1 MSDLAV
7 QTRKALNVID
17 QNWNDEIRLLK
28 DLVEVPSTLGNE
40 EAAQRLV
47 SDQIRL
53 MGLRRDIWEP
63 QVDKIRKR
71 FPHFSPYSTS
81 DNKSPYAHRPNVVG
95 ILKSRKGGRSLILNG
110 HIDVVDSGSRQN
122 WKTDPWRA
130 IRKDNV
136 IYGRGT
142 SDMKSGLVAAVYA
155 LKGVIES
162 DTRLDGDV
170 IVQSV
175 IDEEGGSAGTFACI
189 AKGYRADAGIVPE
202 PSGASICATMAGLLR
217 FRINVT
223 GRTAHGGERERGIS
237 AFEKAEKIHAA
248 LAGLERRRAMLHR
261 HPEYKR
267 FRNPTPINLG
277 VIHSGSLYASVPDM
291 ALLEGRY
298 GLLPGENFKQAMK
311 EFEECVLDEA
321 RSDPWMREHHP
332 KVEWLR
338 EGSGTLPPCEISHN
352 EPIVKTT
359 VESLKELGYMAEFS
373 VARSAN
379 DSSLLSYYAKTPSFK
394 FGPGDISCAH
404 APNEHVKLKNLDLV
418 TKALALVIMKWCGC
432 SSHR

>member
-1 MSDLAV
+1 M
-7 QTRKALNVID
+7 ID
-17 QNWNDEIRLLK
+17 QNWNDEIRFLK

-40 EAAQRLV
+40 EPAQRLV
-47 SDQIRL
+47 NDQIRS

-63 QVDKIRKR
+63 QVDKIRRR
-71 FPHFSPYSTS
+71 FPHFSPYSIS

-95 ILKSRKGGRSLILNG
+95 ILKSRKDGRSLILNG
-110 HIDVVDSGSRQN
+110 HIDVVGSGSCQN

-130 IRKDNV
+130 IRKGNV

-155 LKGVIES
+155 LKGVVES
-162 DTRLDGDV
+162 DARLDGDV

-223 GRTAHGGERERGIS
+223 GRTAHGGERERGVS

-248 LAGLERRRAMLHR
+248 LLNLERQRAKIHR
-261 HPEYKR
+261 HPKYKR
-267 FRNPTPINLG
+267 FRNPTPINIG
-277 VIHSGSLYASVPDM
+277 VVTSGSLYASVPDM
-291 ALLEGRY
+291 AVLEGRY
-298 GLLPGENFKQAMK
+298 GILPGENLKQAIK
-311 EFEECVLDEA
+311 EFEGCIHNAAQSDSWMKDYPPGVQWLLD
-321 RSDPWMREHHP
+321 
-332 KVEWLR
+332 
-338 EGSGTLPPCEISHN
+338 GSGTLPPCEVDHHS
-352 EPIVKTT
+352 PIVQATT
-359 VESLKELGYMAEFS
+359 ASLKELGHEPQFS

-379 DSSLLSYYAKTPSFK
+379 DSSLLTHYAKTPSFK

-404 APNEHVKLKNLDLV
+404 APNEHVKLENLALV
-418 TKALALVIMKWCGC
+418 TKALALVIIKWCGLWKPAGK
-432 SSHR
+432 